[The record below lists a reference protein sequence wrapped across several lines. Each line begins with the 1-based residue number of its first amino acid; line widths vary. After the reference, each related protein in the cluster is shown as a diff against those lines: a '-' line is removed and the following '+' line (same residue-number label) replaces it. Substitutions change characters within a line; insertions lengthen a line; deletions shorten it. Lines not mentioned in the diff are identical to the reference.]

1 MLQDGR
7 VTSVGNLE
15 YDNASS
21 AIKSSPRS
29 HSFALVRAHGW
40 VPLAAAVVCAGLLVA
55 ALGLHLPLG
64 WEFGAATL
72 LAIGWYVWGY
82 SSRAMK
88 YVRAPQLTQYQRKQ
102 YAEVWDAM
110 AATPKQ
116 ARWAAAGEMEE
127 SALRRSAGRAV
138 GNILDLVKVGEH
150 DEVLEIGCGVG
161 RIGRELAPQCS
172 FWTGTD
178 ISGNMLSVAR
188 ERLAELKNVRFEKLD
203 RVSLDKFEANSFD
216 LVYSTNMMDHLDQT
230 DRWLYIEEAFRVLR
244 PGGRLYVDN
253 TDLESDAGWKSFVE
267 GATALND
274 ETHPPYMPR
283 PATAAEYSA
292 YAQHA
297 GFKQIEIHRR
307 TPLLILT
314 AHKPVA

>member
-1 MLQDGR
+1 MGD
-7 VTSVGNLE
+7 LE

-40 VPLAAAVVCAGLLVA
+40 IPLAAAVVFTGLFVA
-55 ALGLHLPLG
+55 ALGLHLQLV
-64 WEFGAATL
+64 WEIGAVIL

-82 SSRAMK
+82 SSRAMR
-88 YVRAPQLTQYQRKQ
+88 YVRSPQLTQYQRKQ

-116 ARWAAAGEMEE
+116 ARWAAAGEMDE

-138 GNILDLVKVGEH
+138 GNILDLVKVSGQ

-161 RIGRELAPQCS
+161 RIGLELAPQCRS
-172 FWTGTD
+172 RTGTD

-188 ERLAELKNVRFEKLD
+188 ERMAVLKNVRFEKLD
-203 RVSLDKFEANSFD
+203 RVSLDRFEANSFD
-216 LVYSTNMMDHLDQT
+216 VVYSTNMMDHLDPT
-230 DRWLYIEEAFRVLR
+230 DRWLYVKEAFRVLR

-253 TDLESDAGWKSFVE
+253 TDLESDTGWKSFVE
-267 GATALND
+267 GADALSN

-292 YAQHA
+292 YAQRA
-297 GFKQIEIHRR
+297 GFEQIEIHRR

-314 AHKPVA
+314 ASKPVA